1 MCARSIGTHP
11 VPTVPEALSKELDDL
26 ETRFGEDRPAIELN
40 LARFFL
46 VILLGVDWGDKW
58 VNLRPDPDPWMLNGD
73 RAWLAKH
80 PVPSD
85 VRRIV
90 WHYRTVRLANA
101 LFTLAT
107 EGRTTGYER
116 LRLRFMT
123 RPDMRATFT
132 EAEIAS
138 LLVTNRCEVE
148 IVGESGIRGNDFD
161 LLAKVEQTPVSVEVT
176 VISGADL
183 SAKTVS
189 NRLHEKRDQVPGD
202 RPAWLY
208 LHVPA
213 PWMTDDASAYAVF
226 TEAIGKFMT
235 RSQRF
240 NGITLVWEEVIPILT
255 GGIPQMSMR
264 SAHNNRPRHS
274 IPDVTVFTV
283 KPNAEGK
290 LCYAS
295 SLVERVTA
303 YRDKR
308 WLAV

>member
-1 MCARSIGTHP
+1 

-46 VILLGVDWGDKW
+46 VILLGVDWGDKR
-58 VNLRPDPDPWMLNGD
+58 VNLRPDPDPWMLNGN

-101 LFTLAT
+101 LFTLVT
-107 EGRTTGYER
+107 EDRTTGYER

-176 VISGADL
+176 VISGANL
-183 SAKTVS
+183 SAKTVDTLPS
-189 NRLHEKRDQVPGD
+189 TRCD
-202 RPAWLY
+202 RPLPLSPTARCM
-208 LHVPA
+208 PA
-213 PWMTDDASAYAVF
+213 IRGS
-226 TEAIGKFMT
+226 G
-235 RSQRF
+235 
-240 NGITLVWEEVIPILT
+240 
-255 GGIPQMSMR
+255 
-264 SAHNNRPRHS
+264 
-274 IPDVTVFTV
+274 
-283 KPNAEGK
+283 
-290 LCYAS
+290 
-295 SLVERVTA
+295 VTA
-303 YRDKR
+303 RQPAR
-308 WLAV
+308 LIPSTSEPGTRTSPRSGTSAMVGAG